1 MLIDKKIK
9 SIILMIH
16 NEMEDMVWISVGI
29 NLNMLQSH
37 HVDRPFLHKLILN
50 DKRYQLFIVNI
61 EKIFVLY
68 CNLN

>member
-1 MLIDKKIK
+1 M
-9 SIILMIH
+9 LMIH
-16 NEMEDMVWISVGI
+16 NEMEDMVIGI

-50 DKRYQLFIVNI
+50 DKRYQLFIANI
-61 EKIFVLY
+61 EKNLY